1 MYGRFT
7 LESDIWSYGVVLWE
21 IYSFGKQPYYG
32 HTNDQVLKLIYDG
45 IILSP
50 PEDCPPLICE
60 LMKNCW
66 KTEPKDRIKFT
77 EICEKLERAC
87 ENFELI
93 LNGIYE
99 DNNDVTT
106 TTTDVTTRTQIS
118 IVNEFKEAA
127 SLSASMKRLPRP
139 PPKLPQ
145 IDLLDPDG
153 YLLPNEIKEPVQY
166 LVTLSG

>member
-60 LMKNCW
+60 LMKSCW
-66 KTEPKDRIKFT
+66 KTEPRDRIKFT
-77 EICEKLERAC
+77 EICDKLESEFEQFEEERTELFV
-87 ENFELI
+87 ENEKKQQTVQKI
-93 LNGIYE
+93 
-99 DNNDVTT
+99 
-106 TTTDVTTRTQIS
+106 
-118 IVNEFKEAA
+118 
-127 SLSASMKRLPRP
+127 LPRP
-139 PPKLPQ
+139 PVRIPD
-145 IDLLDPDG
+145 IELLDPDG
-153 YLLPNEIKEPVQY
+153 YLLPNEVKTPAQY
-166 LVTLSG
+166 LIFPYFDSELGTDV

>member
-21 IYSFGKQPYYG
+21 IYSLGKQPYYG

-50 PEDCPPLICE
+50 PDDCPPLICE

-77 EICEKLERAC
+77 EICEKLERAH
-87 ENFELI
+87 EYFDEMFMKA
-93 LNGIYE
+93 
-99 DNNDVTT
+99 DNIASS
-106 TTTDVTTRTQIS
+106 QIS
-118 IVNEFKEAA
+118 IVNEFRET
-127 SLSASMKRLPRP
+127 ASMKRLPRP

-145 IDLLDPDG
+145 IDLLDPEG

>member
-21 IYSFGKQPYYG
+21 IYSYGKQPYYG

-50 PEDCPPLICE
+50 PEDCPPLICD

-66 KTEPKDRIKFT
+66 KTEPKDRIKFM
-77 EICEKLERAC
+77 EICEKLEKAQD
-87 ENFELI
+87 NFDELI
-93 LNGIYE
+93 KA
-99 DNNDVTT
+99 VP
-106 TTTDVTTRTQIS
+106 VQIT
-118 IVNEFKEAA
+118 IEKET
-127 SLSASMKRLPRP
+127 SSMKRHLPRP
-139 PPKLPQ
+139 PLNLPPR
-145 IDLLDPDG
+145 DVLDPEG
-153 YLLPNEIKEPVQY
+153 YLLPNEVKEPAQY